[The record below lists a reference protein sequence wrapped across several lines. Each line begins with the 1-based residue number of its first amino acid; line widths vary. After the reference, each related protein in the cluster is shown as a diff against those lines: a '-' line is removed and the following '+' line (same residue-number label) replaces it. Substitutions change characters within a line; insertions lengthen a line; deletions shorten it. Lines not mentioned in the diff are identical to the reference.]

1 MGRSPRIAASPG
13 PSLAAAA
20 RSRSSG
26 RAIDSNVLI
35 NLMHVSRLGLLG
47 SIPGHEFVVPDHVR
61 PWARAMRYEMELA
74 RRRTPPVVARWLG
87 GRSGDRSS

>member
-1 MGRSPRIAASPG
+1 MITPVLRIVVT
-13 PSLAAAA
+13 
-20 RSRSSG
+20 
-26 RAIDSNVLI
+26 DSNVLI

-74 RRRTPPVVARWLG
+74 RRRTPPVVARWPAG
-87 GRSGDRSS
+87 SAAARATARAGFPVYPYS